1 MTPKNAQQGKSR
13 EPRDRPF
20 PWRCPECGKREVRP
34 AIMHHTSQVKHD
46 GRLYSVEIP
55 QLRVPQC
62 KACGEVVFDNG
73 SDSQISDA
81 LREQLALLSPSQ
93 IRQNRGQLGL
103 SQRELAEHLGVAVE
117 TISRWENGALI
128 QSRAMDRYLRLYF
141 GVPAARTALVE
152 RARTPSFGG
161 HVEQ

>member
-1 MTPKNAQQGKSR
+1 MTPENPQLAESR
-13 EPRDRPF
+13 DKPF

-34 AIMHHTSQVKHD
+34 VTVHHTSQIKHD
-46 GRLYSVEIP
+46 DRLYSVEIL

-62 KACGEVVFDNG
+62 EACGEMIFDNNA
-73 SDSQISDA
+73 DSQIADA
-81 LREQLALLSPSQ
+81 LREQLALLPPGQ
-93 IRQNRGQLGL
+93 IRQNRKQLAL

-117 TISRWENGALI
+117 TISRWENGVLI
-128 QSRAMDRYLRLYF
+128 QSRAMDRYLRVYF

-152 RARTPSFGG
+152 HAATPSFRA